1 MKIQIV
7 FLFIVALTTT
17 PVIAQNAED
26 SIEILLSKTPTYKNK
41 IELLINASKKFQD
54 TDLSKSLEYAFKALE
69 LSKNEYQ
76 KLGEIRSLVR
86 LSEYYLEIRDFR
98 KAIDYAENSKRLALD
113 NEFLSEIGNIN
124 SVLSKIYYALGD
136 FAKSTSYDFENLEY
150 FEKTKDQIGI
160 GATLGNIGID
170 FYNQNNFDK
179 ALEYLNKS
187 LEIAI
192 KNNDSI
198 GIAYQY
204 NTIGGVYYE
213 HYKDYE
219 KSLFY
224 FKEAL
229 KVNNYIKNQ
238 KQVAINKMNI
248 ASAFLMNKW
257 VDSSLVYYLDA
268 RDFFETNNDNLLL
281 AECNTGIGEY
291 FYSIGNFEEAIK
303 YTNLAFNISNS
314 INAKENI
321 LLASDL
327 LHKIYL
333 SKKDTISAYKY
344 HILASKI
351 SDSLGASKNL
361 KELFLLEFQYNYDK
375 IEKQR
380 LIKTQQKNFIIG
392 IIISS
397 LISLILIII
406 LIYLKLKI
414 KAKSTILEKEKM
426 EVKFNFK
433 KKELVINLMALLKK
447 NQMLD
452 EISKKLKLIKND
464 ALNKE
469 TKDAVIQIS
478 KEIQKSS
485 DNKILKELAMQFQE
499 SHSEFYEK
507 LLLKYPNLSQNDL
520 KICAYLRLNMSTKEI
535 SELTGSRKLTVENAR
550 YRLRKKLGITNSET
564 NLVTFLL
571 QI

>member
-76 KLGEIRSLVR
+76 KLGEIRALVR

-281 AECNTGIGEY
+281 AEC
-291 FYSIGNFEEAIK
+291 
-303 YTNLAFNISNS
+303 NLAFNISNS